1 MAVHSEL
8 ISTNAG
14 PFAIRDFGGRGP
26 DLLFV
31 HGTGHNLEVW
41 SPLAQALRG
50 CFRMVAFDMRGHGQT
65 PAQSTGP
72 EQYWRDIEV
81 LMAAL
86 GLRQPLLVGHSTG
99 GYAVSA
105 HAASGGTCGGI
116 VVLDGFTLDGRK
128 TPEELKGWYLP
139 REQLWGLFRYG
150 WVASAEEVERYIDD
164 VCRQAPDDWLNAGID
179 LALVAAFTRRSF
191 MACPG
196 GFVRRPVMDEIAV
209 ESVPD
214 PAAAVY
220 PSMDLYDAITV
231 PAGFVLAS
239 GGLYGN
245 READLQRVVAAR
257 PNRHVLKCECGHNVH
272 MQNPAEVAAFIR
284 STFL

>member
-1 MAVHSEL
+1 MAVQSEL

-41 SPLAQALRG
+41 SPLAQELG
-50 CFRMVAFDMRGHGQT
+50 GSFRMVAFDMRGHGQT

-81 LMAAL
+81 LTAAL

-150 WVASAEEVERYIDD
+150 WVAGAEEVERHIDD

-179 LALVAAFTRRSF
+179 LAEGFAFAREQGGAALRVMSYGQRAALLGKIVEVVPLTELDQTRR
-191 MACPG
+191 
-196 GFVRRPVMDEIAV
+196 
-209 ESVPD
+209 
-214 PAAAVY
+214 
-220 PSMDLYDAITV
+220 TV
-231 PAGFVLAS
+231 AL
-239 GGLYGN
+239 
-245 READLQRVVAAR
+245 
-257 PNRHVLKCECGHNVH
+257 
-272 MQNPAEVAAFIR
+272 
-284 STFL
+284 TFELTEKP